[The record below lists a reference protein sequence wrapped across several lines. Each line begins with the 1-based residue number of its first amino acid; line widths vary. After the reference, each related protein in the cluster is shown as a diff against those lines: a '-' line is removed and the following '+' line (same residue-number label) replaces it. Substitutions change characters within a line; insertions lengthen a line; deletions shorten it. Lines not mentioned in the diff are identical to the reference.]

1 MLSLHGCR
9 GGIITC
15 AFCTRE
21 VPGFAMCVPVP
32 LLTPTGLHELC
43 AASPSLGCSPMP
55 AHASCRAPQQASH
68 FLPSFQRP
76 SDSALLMTPS
86 PGFSQWKLPRLGW
99 SARPW
104 SCCRP
109 VERDVT
115 LGGMVGGPGGEG
127 LGLVIV
133 EVFSSL
139 RDSAVLFRAVANG
152 CGGDGDGWAWRS

>member
-9 GGIITC
+9 GRIITC

-43 AASPSLGCSPMP
+43 AASPSLCCSPMP

-86 PGFSQWKLPRLGW
+86 PGFSRWKAAQVGVECPSLELLKTCGERCDVRGHGRW
-99 SARPW
+99 ARW
-104 SCCRP
+104 
-109 VERDVT
+109 
-115 LGGMVGGPGGEG
+115 GGVG
-127 LGLVIV
+127 LGDHRGL
-133 EVFSSL
+133 L
-139 RDSAVLFRAVANG
+139 QPP
-152 CGGDGDGWAWRS
+152 